1 MAGISSNELYKSI
14 LVLLYIMNL
23 RIQPFDA
30 NTRRALEQKLVQEQM
45 HVPVHTSIHTSMHV
59 LPNRFSLMRFVL
71 MCLFTISAFFALP
84 KATVLAQTN
93 SHSTS
98 ISHDNSFI
106 QSAKL
111 SPALRIELAERM
123 HESRSKTIDLDT
135 QRLPIFINF
144 ATNAPD
150 LTNLPASFTGRILP
164 NGIASG
170 YIMSA
175 DVENLVRNPSVL
187 RIEGAS
193 YLQPLNNNANI
204 RTRVNEVHTS
214 SVLPEGILGQNVI
227 VGVVDTGIDFTH
239 PDFSDANGTRILYLL
254 DMQENGL
261 NVESTKSDIDN
272 NPTLIT
278 QRDGLAG
285 GGHGTHVTGTAA
297 GNGNFN
303 ALYRGVAPKSDLI
316 VVKGTR
322 APDGGGGFADVDVV
336 DAVAYIF
343 EKADALGRPAV
354 VNLSIGGHF
363 GPHDGTS
370 LFEQGLQSLQGPG
383 RVIVTAA
390 GNSGLTPVHAGL
402 TLLPDRTYALPINT
416 PSDRA
421 IIDAWF
427 DAGSIH
433 SIRLNVYESTSDG
446 LQSVVV
452 TNSINSGKIA
462 GVDRRGNLRPVE
474 VVLDGNIIGYYVA
487 DLTNTVDS
495 GNGDGNFMLM
505 LTNEGNS
512 DINLSKYVWVI
523 EIITQGA
530 SGGRFDAWSVRGRF
544 WPFHRGVTNGTEIRG
559 DFDYTL
565 TIPGTTKE
573 IITVAAFNSSD
584 RWIDIDG
591 ILQIQ
596 QEPREGLNGGFLA
609 TIDSI
614 AYFSGRGP
622 TRDGR
627 LKPDITGPGLRLLS
641 SLSSHFPVSNGSTQG
656 LSRHL
661 VVEGGGYQ
669 SQQGT
674 SMSAPHVA
682 GIVALMLQIDPTLGY
697 HEIMNYLAAH
707 SQPADQ
713 KTGPLPNLRYGHGR
727 IDAFEVISAL
737 LSANSIDTEPSDM
750 PASIRLAQ
758 NYPNPFNPTT
768 IISYEIAGAAAGEP
782 VSLRV
787 FDIIGRE
794 VAVLVDEPKSN
805 GLHTVRF
812 DASGLAA
819 GMYMYRLETSNVTE
833 TRKMVLLK

>member
-1 MAGISSNELYKSI
+1 MSKVHWNALMIGYSHAPVQGSSQSLSYFR
-14 LVLLYIMNL
+14 L
-23 RIQPFDA
+23 
-30 NTRRALEQKLVQEQM
+30 
-45 HVPVHTSIHTSMHV
+45 
-59 LPNRFSLMRFVL
+59 NRFPLIRLLLIHLLVIASLL
-71 MCLFTISAFFALP
+71 ALP
-84 KATVLAQTN
+84 QTAILAQPN
-93 SHSTS
+93 AHSTS
-98 ISHDNSFI
+98 NLQDSSFV

-123 HESRSKTIDLDT
+123 HESRSKTFDLDT
-135 QRLPIFINF
+135 HRLPVFINF
-144 ATNAPD
+144 GTSTPD
-150 LTNLPASFTGRILP
+150 LAHLPASFTGRILP

-170 YIMSA
+170 YILSA
-175 DVENLVRNPSVL
+175 DIENLVRNPSVL

-214 SVLPEGILGQNVI
+214 NVLPEGIMGQNVI
-227 VGVVDTGIDFTH
+227 VGVIDTGIDFTH

-261 NVESTKSDIDN
+261 NVESTKSDINN

-390 GNSGLTPVHAGL
+390 GNSGLTPVHAGT

-427 DAGSIH
+427 NAGSIH
-433 SIRLNVYESTSDG
+433 SIRLNVYEAINNG
-446 LQSVVV
+446 LQSVLTTTS
-452 TNSINSGKIA
+452 TNSGEIA
-462 GVDRRGNLRPVE
+462 GVDRRGNLKPVE
-474 VVLDGNIIGYYVA
+474 VVHNGIIIGYYVA
-487 DLTNTVDS
+487 DLTNTVDI
-495 GNGDGNFMLM
+495 GNGDGNFVLV
-505 LTNEGNS
+505 LTNNGDS
-512 DINLSKYVWVI
+512 DINLSKYTWVI
-523 EIITQGA
+523 EIITSGA
-530 SGGRFDAWSVRGRF
+530 NGGRFDAWAARGRF
-544 WPFHRGVTNGTEIRG
+544 WSFFRGVSNGTEIRG

-565 TIPGTTKE
+565 TIPGTTKD

-591 ILQIQ
+591 TLQIQ

-641 SLSSHFPVSNGSTQG
+641 SLSSHFPVSDGSTQG
-656 LSRHL
+656 IARRL
-661 VVEGGGYQ
+661 VAEGGGYQ

-697 HEIMNYLAAH
+697 HEIMSYLAAH

-737 LSANSIDTEPSDM
+737 LTTTSIDTEPSDM
-750 PASIRLAQ
+750 PASIQLAQ
-758 NYPNPFNPTT
+758 NYPNPFNPST
-768 IISYEIAGAAAGEP
+768 IISFKIAGAAAGEP
-782 VSLRV
+782 ISLRV

-794 VAVLVDEPKSN
+794 VAVLVNEPKSN

-819 GMYMYRLETSNVTE
+819 GMYMYRLETSNATE

>member
-1 MAGISSNELYKSI
+1 
-14 LVLLYIMNL
+14 MNL
-23 RIQPFDA
+23 RTQPFDA

-84 KATVLAQTN
+84 KAAVLAQPN
-93 SHSTS
+93 PHSTNIPQDS
-98 ISHDNSFI
+98 SFI

-123 HESRSKTIDLDT
+123 HKSRSKSLDLDS
-135 QRLPIFINF
+135 QRLPVFINF
-144 ATNAPD
+144 ATSAPN
-150 LTNLPASFTGRILP
+150 LANLPASFAGRILP

-170 YIMSA
+170 YILPS
-175 DVENLVRNPSVL
+175 DIESLVQNPLVL

-193 YLQPLNNNANI
+193 YLYPLNNNANI
-204 RTRVNEVHTS
+204 RTRVDEVHAS
-214 SVLPEGILGQNVI
+214 SMLPEGNKGQGVI
-227 VGVVDTGIDFTH
+227 VGVIDTGIDFSH
-239 PDFSDANGTRILYLL
+239 PDFSNANGTRILYLL

-261 NVESTKSDIDN
+261 NVEWTKSQIDN
-272 NPTLIT
+272 FPLLIT
-278 QRDGLAG
+278 QRDGLSG

-297 GNGNFN
+297 GNGSLNP
-303 ALYRGVAPKSDLI
+303 LYPGVAPKSHI
-316 VVKGTR
+316 IAVKGTR
-322 APDGGGGFADVDVV
+322 DPDGGGGFADVDVV

-390 GNSGLTPVHAGL
+390 GNSGLTPVHAGT

-433 SIRLNVYESTSDG
+433 SIRLNVYKATNDG
-446 LQSVVV
+446 LQNV
-452 TNSINSGKIA
+452 TVTSPINSGDIV
-462 GVDRRGNLRPVE
+462 GVDTNGNLDPVA
-474 VVLDGNIIGYYVA
+474 VIHNGDTLGYFVA
-487 DLTNTVDS
+487 DLTNTVDL
-495 GNGDGNFMLM
+495 GNDDGNFVLL
-505 LTNEGNS
+505 LTNDGIS
-512 DINLSKYVWVI
+512 DINLSKYVWVV
-523 EIITQGA
+523 EMLTAGA
-530 SGGRFDAWSVRGRF
+530 DGGRFDAWAVRGRF
-544 WPFHRGVTNGTEIRG
+544 WPFFRGVTNGTEIRG
-559 DFDYTL
+559 DFDFTV

-584 RWIDIDG
+584 RWTDIDG
-591 ILQIQ
+591 NLQIQ
-596 QEPREGLNGGFLA
+596 QEPREGLSGGFPA

-627 LKPDITGPGLRLLS
+627 PKPDIAGPGLRLIS
-641 SLSSHFPVSNGSTQG
+641 SLSSHFSISDGSSEG
-656 LSRHL
+656 LTRRL
-661 VVEGGGYQ
+661 VAEGGGYQ
-669 SQQGT
+669 SMQGT

-697 HEIMNYLAAH
+697 HEIMSLFAAH

-713 KTGPLPNLRYGHGR
+713 KTGPLPNLRYGYGR
-727 IDAFEVISAL
+727 IDAFELVSAL
-737 LSANSIDTEPSDM
+737 LTVNSIDTDPSDM

-768 IISYEIAGAAAGEP
+768 LISFEIAGAAAGEP
-782 VSLRV
+782 ISLRV

-794 VAVLVDEPKSN
+794 VAVLVDEAKSN

-812 DASGLAA
+812 DAAGLAA
-819 GMYMYRLETSNVTE
+819 GMYVYRLETSNATE